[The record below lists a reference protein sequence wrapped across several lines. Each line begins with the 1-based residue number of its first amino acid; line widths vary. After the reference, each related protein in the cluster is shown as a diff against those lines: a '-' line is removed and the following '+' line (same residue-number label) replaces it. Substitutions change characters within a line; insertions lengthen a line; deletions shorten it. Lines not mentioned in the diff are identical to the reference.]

1 MPTKWGTSC
10 YARESLRETVKFE
23 EYRKLQ
29 QETTIEELKVSYVL
43 YGEGTPLLLIH
54 GIPVWGYLWKDCIEM
69 LSQQFRLI
77 IPDLV
82 GYGYSD
88 QRDCFDRSIKV
99 QSHIISKLLGFLGIE
114 SLFVAGHYIGGA
126 VAQRFV
132 VDHAAIVQKWAL
144 IDSVLYDSW
153 PADPTVRL
161 GNPKLH
167 YRTRGD
173 ELAQKFIER
182 LPDDFY
188 HREKASRE
196 VLEGWM
202 APYATEVG
210 KLSLIR
216 NAAALNTN
224 HTMELLDDL
233 KKLTLPLLLLW
244 GAKDQYQPLS
254 SAQRFKKEFPETQ
267 LRVISDSNH
276 SFPLEKGEEVARILL
291 EFFQ

>member
-1 MPTKWGTSC
+1 MQFD
-10 YARESLRETVKFE
+10 A
-23 EYRKLQ
+23 YRKLQ
-29 QETTIEELKVSYVL
+29 QETTIEELKVSYVVC
-43 YGEGTPLLLIH
+43 GEGTPLLLIH

-69 LSQQFRLI
+69 LSQHFQLI

-99 QSHIISKLLGFLGIE
+99 QSHIIAKLLALLGVDN
-114 SLFVAGHYIGGA
+114 LLVAGHDIGGA

-132 VDHAAIVQKWAL
+132 VDHAAKVRKWVL

-153 PADPTVRL
+153 PADPMVRL

-167 YRTRGD
+167 YRRHGD
-173 ELAQKFIER
+173 ELARLFIER
-182 LPDDFY
+182 LPDSFY
-188 HREKASRE
+188 HREKASQE
-196 VLEGWM
+196 LLEGWM
-202 APYATEVG
+202 APYATEEG

-224 HTMELLDDL
+224 HTMELVDDL

-244 GAKDQYQPLS
+244 GAKDQFQPLS
-254 SAQRFKKEFPETQ
+254 SAERFKKEFPETQ
-267 LRVISDSNH
+267 LRVIPDSDH
-276 SFPLEKGEEVARILL
+276 FLPLEKGEEVVRILV
-291 EFFQ
+291 EFFH

>member
-1 MPTKWGTSC
+1 M
-10 YARESLRETVKFE
+10 KFE
-23 EYRKLQ
+23 AYRKLQ
-29 QETTIEELKVSYVL
+29 QETIIEGLKVSYVVL
-43 YGEGTPLLLIH
+43 GEGIPFLLIH
-54 GIPVWGYLWKDCIEM
+54 GIPVWGYLWKDCMEI
-69 LSQQFRLI
+69 LSQHFQLI

-99 QSHIISKLLGFLGIE
+99 QSHILSKLLEYLDVKN
-114 SLFVAGHYIGGA
+114 LFVAGHDIGGA

-132 VDHAAIVQKWAL
+132 VDYMAKVRKWAL

-153 PADPTVRL
+153 PADPMVRL
-161 GNPKLH
+161 GNPQLH
-167 YRTRGD
+167 YRVHGD
-173 ELAQKFIER
+173 ELAQKFMER

-188 HREKASRE
+188 HREKASKD

-224 HTMELLDDL
+224 HTMELIDDL
-233 KKLTLPLLLLW
+233 KRVTLPLLLLW
-244 GAKDQYQPLS
+244 GAKDQYQLLS
-254 SAQRFKKEFPETQ
+254 SAERFIKEFPEAQ
-267 LRVISDSNH
+267 LRVIPDSNH
-276 SFPLEKGEEVARILL
+276 FLPLEKGEEVAQILV

>member
-1 MPTKWGTSC
+1 MQ
-10 YARESLRETVKFE
+10 FE

-29 QETTIEELKVSYVL
+29 QETTIEGLKVSYVVT
-43 YGEGTPLLLIH
+43 GEGAPLLLIH
-54 GIPVWGYLWKDCIEM
+54 GIPVWGYLWKDCIAM
-69 LSQQFRLI
+69 LSQHFQLI

-99 QSHIISKLLGFLGIE
+99 QSHLISKLLDFLGIE
-114 SLFVAGHYIGGA
+114 SLFVAGHDIGGA

-132 VDHAAIVQKWAL
+132 VDHVAQVRKWAL

-153 PADPTVRL
+153 PADPMVRL

-167 YRTRGD
+167 YRTHGD

-182 LPDDFY
+182 LPDGFY
-188 HREKASRE
+188 HRERASQE
-196 VLEGWM
+196 LLEGWM
-202 APYATEVG
+202 APYATEAG

-233 KKLTLPLLLLW
+233 RRLTIPLLLLW

-254 SAQRFKKEFPETQ
+254 SAERFKEEFPETQ
-267 LRVISDSNH
+267 LRVIADSDH
-276 SFPLEKGEEVARILL
+276 FLPLEKGDEVAHILI
-291 EFFQ
+291 EFFS

>member
-1 MPTKWGTSC
+1 MQ
-10 YARESLRETVKFE
+10 FE
-23 EYRKLQ
+23 AYRQLQ
-29 QETTIEELKVSYVL
+29 RETTIEGLKVSYVL
-43 YGEGTPLLLIH
+43 HGAGMPLLLIH
-54 GIPVWGYLWKDCIEM
+54 GIPVWGYLWKDCIES
-69 LSQQFRLI
+69 LSARYQLV

-99 QSHIISKLLGFLGIE
+99 QARILAQLLAFLKIE
-114 SLFVAGHYIGGA
+114 ELFVTGHDIGGA

-132 VDHAAIVQKWAL
+132 VDQTAKVRKWAL

-153 PADPTVRL
+153 PADPMVRL

-173 ELAQKFIER
+173 ELARKFIER
-182 LPDDFY
+182 LPDSFY
-188 HREKASRE
+188 HREKATQE
-196 VLEGWM
+196 LLEGWL

-224 HTMELLDDL
+224 HTMELIEDLHKLD
-233 KKLTLPLLLLW
+233 LPLLMLW
-244 GAKDQYQPLS
+244 GAKDQFQPLA
-254 SAQRFKKEFPETQ
+254 SAERFKEEFPDTQ
-267 LRVISDSNH
+267 LRVIPDSDH
-276 SFPLEKGEEVARILL
+276 FLPLEKGDEVAQILID
-291 EFFQ
+291 FFR

>member
-1 MPTKWGTSC
+1 MNFEQ
-10 YARESLRETVKFE
+10 YRSLQR
-23 EYRKLQ
+23 
-29 QETTIEELKVSYVL
+29 ETTIDGLKVSYVL
-43 YGEGTPLLLIH
+43 HGEGTPLLLIH
-54 GIPVWGYLWKDCIEM
+54 GIPVWGYLWKDCIAT
-69 LSQQFRLI
+69 LSQHFRLI

-99 QSHIISKLLGFLGIE
+99 QARILAKLLDFLRIE
-114 SLFVAGHYIGGA
+114 RLFVAGHDIGGA

-132 VDHAAIVQKWAL
+132 VDNAAIVRKWAL

-153 PADPTVRL
+153 PADPMVRL

-182 LPDDFY
+182 LPDGFH
-188 HREKASRE
+188 HREKASE
-196 VLEGWM
+196 ELLTGWM
-202 APYATEVG
+202 APYATDEG

-224 HTMELLDDL
+224 HTMELIADL
-233 KKLTLPLLLLW
+233 KRLSLPLLLLW
-244 GAKDQYQPLS
+244 GARDQYQPLS
-254 SAQRFKKEFPETQ
+254 SAERFVADFPGTEF
-267 LRVISDSNH
+267 RVIPDSDH
-276 SFPLEKGEEVARILL
+276 FLPLEKGEEVAQILI
-291 EFFQ
+291 EFFG

>member
-1 MPTKWGTSC
+1 
-10 YARESLRETVKFE
+10 
-23 EYRKLQ
+23 
-29 QETTIEELKVSYVL
+29 
-43 YGEGTPLLLIH
+43 LIH
-54 GIPVWGYLWKDCIEM
+54 GIPVWGYLWKDCIGL
-69 LSQQFRLI
+69 LSQHFQLV

-99 QSHIISKLLGFLGIE
+99 QARILSKLLDLLGIE
-114 SLFVAGHYIGGA
+114 RLFVAGHDIGGA

-153 PADPTVRL
+153 PADPMVRL

-167 YRTRGD
+167 YRTHGD
-173 ELAQKFIER
+173 ELARKFIER
-182 LPDDFY
+182 LPDGFH
-188 HREKASRE
+188 HREIASRE
-196 VLEGWM
+196 LLEGWM

-224 HTMELLDDL
+224 HTMELLADL
-233 KKLTLPLLLLW
+233 HMLRLPLLLLW
-244 GAKDQYQPLS
+244 GARDQFQPIS
-254 SAQRFKKEFPETQ
+254 SAERFKEEFPETQ
-267 LRVISDSNH
+267 LRVIPDSDH
-276 SFPLEKGEEVARILL
+276 FLPLEKGEEVARSLV
-291 EFFQ
+291 EFFR

>member
-1 MPTKWGTSC
+1 MQ
-10 YARESLRETVKFE
+10 FE

-29 QETTIEELKVSYVL
+29 QETTVEDLKVSYAVL
-43 YGEGTPLLLIH
+43 GEGTPLLLIH
-54 GIPVWGYLWKDCIEM
+54 GIPVWGYLWKDCIET
-69 LSQQFRLI
+69 LSQQFRLV

-99 QSHIISKLLGFLGIE
+99 QSRMISKLLDFLGIE
-114 SLFVAGHYIGGA
+114 SLFVAGHDIGGA

-132 VDHAAIVQKWAL
+132 VDHATKVRKWAL

-153 PADPTVRL
+153 PADPMVRL

-167 YRTRGD
+167 YRTHGD
-173 ELAQKFIER
+173 ELARKFIER
-182 LPDDFY
+182 LPDDFF
-188 HREKASRE
+188 HREKASKAL
-196 VLEGWM
+196 LEGWM
-202 APYATEVG
+202 APYATEAG

-224 HTMELLDDL
+224 HTMELIDDL

-244 GAKDQYQPLS
+244 GAEDQYQPLA
-254 SAQRFKKEFPETQ
+254 SAERFKQEFPETR
-267 LRVISDSNH
+267 LRVIPDSNH
-276 SFPLEKGEEVARILL
+276 FLPLEKGEDVSQILV

>member
-1 MPTKWGTSC
+1 MQ
-10 YARESLRETVKFE
+10 FE

-29 QETTIEELKVSYVL
+29 RETTIEGLKVSCVVA
-43 YGEGTPLLLIH
+43 GEGAPLLLIH
-54 GIPVWGYLWKDCIEM
+54 GIPVWGYLWKDCIAM
-69 LSQQFRLI
+69 LSQHYRLI

-99 QSHIISKLLGFLGIE
+99 QSRVISKLLDVLGIE
-114 SLFVAGHYIGGA
+114 SLFVAGHDIGGA

-132 VDHAAIVQKWAL
+132 VDHAARVRKWVL

-153 PADPTVRL
+153 PADPMVRL

-167 YRTRGD
+167 YRMHGD

-182 LPDDFY
+182 LPDGFY
-188 HREKASRE
+188 HREKASKQL
-196 VLEGWM
+196 LEGWM
-202 APYATEVG
+202 APYATEAG

-233 KKLTLPLLLLW
+233 RKLTIPLLLLW
-244 GAKDQYQPLS
+244 GAEDQYQPLS
-254 SAQRFKKEFPETQ
+254 SAERFKGEFPETE
-267 LRVISDSNH
+267 LRVIADSDH
-276 SFPLEKGEEVARILL
+276 FLPLEKGEEVAQILI
-291 EFFQ
+291 EFFS

>member
-1 MPTKWGTSC
+1 MQ
-10 YARESLRETVKFE
+10 FE

-29 QETTIEELKVSYVL
+29 QETTIEGLKVSYVVT
-43 YGEGTPLLLIH
+43 GEGAPLLLIH
-54 GIPVWGYLWKDCIEM
+54 GIPVWGYLWKDCIAM
-69 LSQQFRLI
+69 LSQHFQLI

-99 QSHIISKLLGFLGIE
+99 QSRLISKLLDFLGIE
-114 SLFVAGHYIGGA
+114 SLFVAGHDIGGA

-132 VDHAAIVQKWAL
+132 VDHVAQVRKWAL

-153 PADPTVRL
+153 PADPMVRL

-167 YRTRGD
+167 YRTHGD

-182 LPDDFY
+182 LPDGFY
-188 HREKASRE
+188 HRERASQE
-196 VLEGWM
+196 LLEGWM
-202 APYATEVG
+202 APYATEAG

-233 KKLTLPLLLLW
+233 RRLTIPLLLLW

-254 SAQRFKKEFPETQ
+254 SAERFKEEFPETQ
-267 LRVISDSNH
+267 LRVIADSDH
-276 SFPLEKGEEVARILL
+276 FLPLEKGDEVAHILI
-291 EFFQ
+291 EFFS

>member
-1 MPTKWGTSC
+1 MQ
-10 YARESLRETVKFE
+10 FE
-23 EYRKLQ
+23 AYRQLQ
-29 QETTIEELKVSYVL
+29 QETTLEGLKVSYFL
-43 YGEGTPLLLIH
+43 HGEGFPLLLIH
-54 GIPVWGYLWKDCIEM
+54 GIPVWGYLWKDCLEQ
-69 LSQQFRLI
+69 LAQHYQLI

-99 QSHIISKLLGFLGIE
+99 QARILAKLLEQLGVE
-114 SLFVAGHYIGGA
+114 ALFVAGHDIGGA

-132 VDHAAIVQKWAL
+132 VDHATKVRKWAL

-153 PADPTVRL
+153 PADPMVKL

-167 YRTRGD
+167 YRTQGA
-173 ELAQKFIER
+173 ELAQKFIAR

-188 HREKASRE
+188 HRAKATKE
-196 VLEGWM
+196 LLEGWM
-202 APYATEVG
+202 APYASEEG

-224 HTMELLDDL
+224 HTMELLEDL
-233 KKLTLPLLLLW
+233 SQLELPLLLLW
-244 GAKDQYQPLS
+244 GSEDQYQPLT
-254 SAQRFKKEFPETQ
+254 SAERFVTEFPGAQ
-267 LRVISDSNH
+267 LKVIADANH
-276 SFPLEKGEEVARILL
+276 FLPLEKGAEVAQVLS

>member
-1 MPTKWGTSC
+1 MQ
-10 YARESLRETVKFE
+10 FE
-23 EYRKLQ
+23 EYRSLQ
-29 QETTIEELKVSYVL
+29 QETTIEGLKVSYVVC
-43 YGEGTPLLLIH
+43 GEGTPLLLIH
-54 GIPVWGYLWKDCIEM
+54 GIPVWGYLWKDCIEL
-69 LSQQFRLI
+69 LSQHFRLV

-99 QSHIISKLLGFLGIE
+99 QARILAKLLDFLGIE
-114 SLFVAGHYIGGA
+114 SLFVAGHDIGGA

-132 VDHAAIVQKWAL
+132 VDHAANVRKWAL

-153 PADPTVRL
+153 PADPMVKL

-167 YRTRGD
+167 YRTHGD
-173 ELAQKFIER
+173 ELARKFIER

-188 HREKASRE
+188 RREKASKE
-196 VLEGWM
+196 LLEGWM
-202 APYATEVG
+202 APYATDAG

-224 HTMELLDDL
+224 HTMELIADL
-233 KKLTLPLLLLW
+233 KRLTLPLLLLW

-254 SAQRFKKEFPETQ
+254 SAERFKKEFPETK
-267 LRVISDSNH
+267 LLVIPDSDH
-276 SFPLEKGEEVARILL
+276 FLPLEKGEEVSQILV
-291 EFFQ
+291 EFLR

>member
-1 MPTKWGTSC
+1 MQ
-10 YARESLRETVKFE
+10 FE
-23 EYRKLQ
+23 AYRRLQ
-29 QETTIEELKVSYVL
+29 QETTIEELKVSYVVN
-43 YGEGTPLLLIH
+43 GKGTPLLLIH

-69 LSQQFRLI
+69 LSQHFRLI

-99 QSHIISKLLGFLGIE
+99 QARILSKLLDFLGIE
-114 SLFVAGHYIGGA
+114 RLLVAGHDIGGA

-132 VDHAAIVQKWAL
+132 VDHAAIVRKWAL

-153 PADPTVRL
+153 PADPMVRL

-167 YRTRGD
+167 YRTHGD

-182 LPDDFY
+182 LPDGFY
-188 HREKASRE
+188 HREKASKE
-196 VLEGWM
+196 LLEGWM

-233 KKLTLPLLLLW
+233 KTLTLPLLLLW
-244 GAKDQYQPLS
+244 GAKDQFQPLS
-254 SAQRFKKEFPETQ
+254 SAERFKKEFPETQ
-267 LRVISDSNH
+267 LRVISDSDH
-276 SFPLEKGEEVARILL
+276 FLPFEKGEEVAQILI
-291 EFFQ
+291 EFFR